1 MNIVTRISLTIF
13 LLLMAAV
20 YLPIGLWAI
29 IAPAQDALGLELPS
43 FYEAVG
49 LSVISPIG
57 YSEFAGIYGGIN
69 IVIGVMFLI
78 GVFNKQVGLFAIKIL
93 VFLVGSIAL
102 GRFLLMLLGSQAGLP
117 AEINAFLIFEI
128 IVFFIGI
135 IFIKVLKNSDNI
147 TKIKDVHNIKAYK
160 SKSYNSP

>member
-1 MNIVTRISLTIF
+1 MNTLTRISLTIF

-78 GVFNKQVGLFAIKIL
+78 GVFNKQVGLFAIKVL

-135 IFIKVLKNSDNI
+135 IFIKVLKNTDHV
-147 TKIKDVHNIKAYK
+147 TKI
-160 SKSYNSP
+160 

>member
-1 MNIVTRISLTIF
+1 MEILKRISLIIF

-69 IVIGVMFLI
+69 IVIGLMFLI
-78 GVFNKQVGLFAIKIL
+78 GIFKEKVALFSIKIL

-117 AEINAFLIFEI
+117 AEINTFLIFEI
-128 IVFFIGI
+128 IVFSIGL
-135 IFIKVLKNSDNI
+135 IFIKVLKDTN
-147 TKIKDVHNIKAYK
+147 
-160 SKSYNSP
+160 

>member
-1 MNIVTRISLTIF
+1 MEILKRISLIIF

-69 IVIGVMFLI
+69 IVIGLMFLI
-78 GVFNKQVGLFAIKIL
+78 GIFKEKVGLFSIKIL

-117 AEINAFLIFEI
+117 AEINTFLVFEI
-128 IVFFIGI
+128 IVFSIGL
-135 IFIKVLKNSDNI
+135 IFIKVLKD
-147 TKIKDVHNIKAYK
+147 TD
-160 SKSYNSP
+160 

>member
-1 MNIVTRISLTIF
+1 MNILTRISLTIF

-78 GVFNKQVGLFAIKIL
+78 GIFNKNVGLFAIKIL

-117 AEINAFLIFEI
+117 AEINAFLIFEMV
-128 IVFFIGI
+128 VFLIGI
-135 IFIKVLKNSDNI
+135 IFIRVLKNTDHV
-147 TKIKDVHNIKAYK
+147 T
-160 SKSYNSP
+160 

>member
-1 MNIVTRISLTIF
+1 MEILKRISLIIF

-69 IVIGVMFLI
+69 IVIGLMFLI
-78 GVFNKQVGLFAIKIL
+78 GIFKEKVGLFSIQIL

-117 AEINAFLIFEI
+117 AEINTFLIFEM
-128 IVFFIGI
+128 IVFSIGL
-135 IFIKVLKNSDNI
+135 IFIKVLKDTN
-147 TKIKDVHNIKAYK
+147 
-160 SKSYNSP
+160 

>member
-1 MNIVTRISLTIF
+1 MNILTRITLIIF

-69 IVIGVMFLI
+69 IVIGMMFLI
-78 GVFNKQVGLFAIKIL
+78 GIFKERVGLFSIKVL

-102 GRFLLMLLGSQAGLP
+102 GRFLLMMLGSQAGLP
-117 AEINAFLIFEI
+117 IDINTFLIFEV
-128 IVFFIGI
+128 IVFSIGM
-135 IFIKVLKNSDNI
+135 IFINALKDIN
-147 TKIKDVHNIKAYK
+147 
-160 SKSYNSP
+160 

>member
-1 MNIVTRISLTIF
+1 MNTLARISLTIF

-78 GVFNKQVGLFAIKIL
+78 GVFKKQVGLFAIKVL

-117 AEINAFLIFEI
+117 AEINAFLIFEMV
-128 IVFFIGI
+128 VFLIGI
-135 IFIKVLKNSDNI
+135 IFIRVLKNTDHV
-147 TKIKDVHNIKAYK
+147 T
-160 SKSYNSP
+160 

>member
-1 MNIVTRISLTIF
+1 MKILKRTSLIIF

-69 IVIGVMFLI
+69 IVIGLMFLI
-78 GVFNKQVGLFAIKIL
+78 GIFKEKVGLFSIKIL

-117 AEINAFLIFEI
+117 AEINTFLIFEI
-128 IVFFIGI
+128 IVFSIGL
-135 IFIKVLKNSDNI
+135 IFIKVLKDI
-147 TKIKDVHNIKAYK
+147 D
-160 SKSYNSP
+160 

>member
-1 MNIVTRISLTIF
+1 MKILKRTSLIIF

-69 IVIGVMFLI
+69 IVIGLMFLI
-78 GVFNKQVGLFAIKIL
+78 GIFKEKVALFSIKIL

-117 AEINAFLIFEI
+117 AEINTFLIFEI
-128 IVFFIGI
+128 IIFSIGL
-135 IFIKVLKNSDNI
+135 IFIKVLKDTN
-147 TKIKDVHNIKAYK
+147 
-160 SKSYNSP
+160 

>member
-1 MNIVTRISLTIF
+1 MNIYTRICLIIF
-13 LLLMAAV
+13 LILMAAI

-78 GVFNKQVGLFAIKIL
+78 GIFNKQVGLFAIKIL

-135 IFIKVLKNSDNI
+135 IFIKVLKNTDHI
-147 TKIKDVHNIKAYK
+147 TKI
-160 SKSYNSP
+160 

>member
-1 MNIVTRISLTIF
+1 MNTLIRISLTIF
-13 LLLMAAV
+13 LLLMAGV

-78 GVFNKQVGLFAIKIL
+78 GVFNKQIGLFAIKIL

-128 IVFFIGI
+128 IVFLIGI
-135 IFIKVLKNSDNI
+135 IFIKVLKNTDHV
-147 TKIKDVHNIKAYK
+147 T
-160 SKSYNSP
+160 

>member
-1 MNIVTRISLTIF
+1 MEILKRISLIIF

-69 IVIGVMFLI
+69 IVIGLMFLI
-78 GVFNKQVGLFAIKIL
+78 GIFKEKVGLFSIKIL

-117 AEINAFLIFEI
+117 AEINNFLIFEI
-128 IVFFIGI
+128 IVFSIGL
-135 IFIKVLKNSDNI
+135 IFIKVLKD
-147 TKIKDVHNIKAYK
+147 TD
-160 SKSYNSP
+160 

>member
-1 MNIVTRISLTIF
+1 MNTLTRISLTFF

-78 GVFNKQVGLFAIKIL
+78 GIFNKQVGLFAIKIL

-117 AEINAFLIFEI
+117 AEINAFLIFEMV
-128 IVFFIGI
+128 VFLIGI
-135 IFIKVLKNSDNI
+135 IFIKVLKNTDHV
-147 TKIKDVHNIKAYK
+147 T
-160 SKSYNSP
+160 

>member
-1 MNIVTRISLTIF
+1 MNILNRISLTIF

-78 GVFNKQVGLFAIKIL
+78 GVFKKQVGLFAIKVL

-135 IFIKVLKNSDNI
+135 IFIKVLKNTDHV
-147 TKIKDVHNIKAYK
+147 T
-160 SKSYNSP
+160 

>member
-1 MNIVTRISLTIF
+1 MNTLTRISLTIF

-117 AEINAFLIFEI
+117 AEINPFLIFEI

-135 IFIKVLKNSDNI
+135 IFIKVLKNTDHV
-147 TKIKDVHNIKAYK
+147 TKI
-160 SKSYNSP
+160 

>member
-1 MNIVTRISLTIF
+1 MNTLTRISLTIF

-135 IFIKVLKNSDNI
+135 IFIKVLKNTDHV
-147 TKIKDVHNIKAYK
+147 T
-160 SKSYNSP
+160 

>member
-1 MNIVTRISLTIF
+1 MNIFKKTSLIIF

-43 FYEAVG
+43 FYDAVG

-69 IVIGVMFLI
+69 IVLGFMFLI
-78 GVFNKQVGLFAIKIL
+78 GIFKKNIGLFSIKIL

-102 GRFLLMLLGSQAGLP
+102 GRFLLMMLGSQAGLP
-117 AEINAFLIFEI
+117 AEINTFLIFEI
-128 IVFFIGI
+128 VVFFIGI
-135 IFIKVLKNSDNI
+135 SFLKVLKNSN
-147 TKIKDVHNIKAYK
+147 
-160 SKSYNSP
+160 

>member
-1 MNIVTRISLTIF
+1 MNIFLRTFLSIF
-13 LLLMAAV
+13 LLLMAIV

-29 IAPAQDALGLELPS
+29 IAPAQDALGLKLPS
-43 FYEAVG
+43 FYEAGG

-69 IVIGVMFLI
+69 IVIGIMFLI
-78 GVFNKQVGLFAIKIL
+78 GIFKKNVGLFSLKIL

-117 AEINAFLIFEI
+117 VEINTFLIFEI
-128 IVFFIGI
+128 IVFLIGMA
-135 IFIKVLKNSDNI
+135 FIKALKNTN
-147 TKIKDVHNIKAYK
+147 
-160 SKSYNSP
+160 

>member
-1 MNIVTRISLTIF
+1 MKIFLKVSSTIF
-13 LLLMAAV
+13 LLLMAAI

-69 IVIGVMFLI
+69 IVIGLMFLVGI
-78 GVFNKQVGLFAIKIL
+78 FKKNVGLFSLRIL

-117 AEINAFLIFEI
+117 LEINAFLIFEI
-128 IVFFIGI
+128 VVFFVGLF
-135 IFIKVLKNSDNI
+135 FIRVLKNTD
-147 TKIKDVHNIKAYK
+147 
-160 SKSYNSP
+160 

>member
-1 MNIVTRISLTIF
+1 MKTLKRTSLIIF
-13 LLLMAAV
+13 LLLMAAI

-69 IVIGVMFLI
+69 IVIGLMFLI
-78 GVFNKQVGLFAIKIL
+78 GIFKEQVGLFSIKIL

-117 AEINAFLIFEI
+117 AEINTFLIFEI
-128 IVFFIGI
+128 IVFSIGL
-135 IFIKVLKNSDNI
+135 IFIKVLKD
-147 TKIKDVHNIKAYK
+147 TD
-160 SKSYNSP
+160 

>member
-1 MNIVTRISLTIF
+1 MNKVLRISLIIF
-13 LLLMAAV
+13 LLMMAVV

-69 IVIGVMFLI
+69 IVIGLMFLI
-78 GVFNKQVGLFAIKIL
+78 GIFKKKVALFSIKVL

-117 AEINAFLIFEI
+117 TEINAFLIFEI
-128 IVFFIGI
+128 IVFLVGLFFIQA
-135 IFIKVLKNSDNI
+135 LKNTD
-147 TKIKDVHNIKAYK
+147 
-160 SKSYNSP
+160 

>member
-1 MNIVTRISLTIF
+1 MNTLTRISLTIF

-78 GVFNKQVGLFAIKIL
+78 GIFNKQIGLFAIKIL

-117 AEINAFLIFEI
+117 AEINAFLIFEM
-128 IVFFIGI
+128 IVFLIGI
-135 IFIKVLKNSDNI
+135 IFIKFLKNTDNV
-147 TKIKDVHNIKAYK
+147 T
-160 SKSYNSP
+160 

>member
-1 MNIVTRISLTIF
+1 METLKRISLIIF

-69 IVIGVMFLI
+69 IVIGLMFLI
-78 GVFNKQVGLFAIKIL
+78 GIFKEKVGLFSIKIL

-128 IVFFIGI
+128 IVFTIGL
-135 IFIKVLKNSDNI
+135 IFIKVLKDTN
-147 TKIKDVHNIKAYK
+147 
-160 SKSYNSP
+160 

>member
-1 MNIVTRISLTIF
+1 MNIVVRISLIF
-13 LLLMAAV
+13 FLILMAGI

-29 IAPAQDALGLELPS
+29 VAPAQDALGLELPS

-69 IVIGVMFLI
+69 IVIGLMFLI
-78 GVFNKQVGLFAIKIL
+78 GIFKKNIGLFSIQVL

-102 GRFLLMLLGSQAGLP
+102 GRLLLMMLGSQAGLP
-117 AEINAFLIFEI
+117 VEINTFLIFEI
-128 IVFFIGI
+128 VVLCIGIVFIRI
-135 IFIKVLKNSDNI
+135 LKNTN
-147 TKIKDVHNIKAYK
+147 
-160 SKSYNSP
+160 

>member
-1 MNIVTRISLTIF
+1 MKILKRTSLIIF

-69 IVIGVMFLI
+69 IVIGLMFLI
-78 GVFNKQVGLFAIKIL
+78 GIFKEKVGLFSIKIL

-117 AEINAFLIFEI
+117 VEINTFLIFEI
-128 IVFFIGI
+128 IVFSIGL
-135 IFIKVLKNSDNI
+135 IFIKVLKDTN
-147 TKIKDVHNIKAYK
+147 
-160 SKSYNSP
+160 

>member
-1 MNIVTRISLTIF
+1 MEILKRISLIIF
-13 LLLMAAV
+13 LLLMAAI

-69 IVIGVMFLI
+69 IVIGLMFLI
-78 GVFNKQVGLFAIKIL
+78 GIFKEKVGLFSIKIL

-117 AEINAFLIFEI
+117 AEINTFLVFEI
-128 IVFFIGI
+128 IVFLIGV
-135 IFIKVLKNSDNI
+135 IFIRVLKDTN
-147 TKIKDVHNIKAYK
+147 
-160 SKSYNSP
+160 

>member
-1 MNIVTRISLTIF
+1 MKILKRISLIIF

-69 IVIGVMFLI
+69 IVIGLMFLI
-78 GVFNKQVGLFAIKIL
+78 GIFKEKVGLFSIKIL

-102 GRFLLMLLGSQAGLP
+102 GRFLLMLIGSQAGLP
-117 AEINAFLIFEI
+117 AEINTFLIFEI
-128 IVFFIGI
+128 IVFSIGL
-135 IFIKVLKNSDNI
+135 IFIKVLKDTN
-147 TKIKDVHNIKAYK
+147 
-160 SKSYNSP
+160 

>member
-1 MNIVTRISLTIF
+1 MNIFKRISLIIF
-13 LLLMAAV
+13 LLLMAAI

-69 IVIGVMFLI
+69 IVIGLMFLI
-78 GVFNKQVGLFAIKIL
+78 GIFKEKVGLFSIKIL

-117 AEINAFLIFEI
+117 AEINTFLIFEI
-128 IVFFIGI
+128 IVFLIGL
-135 IFIKVLKNSDNI
+135 IFIKLLKDTNKI
-147 TKIKDVHNIKAYK
+147 T
-160 SKSYNSP
+160 

>member
-1 MNIVTRISLTIF
+1 MNTLTRISLTIF

-69 IVIGVMFLI
+69 IVIGIMFLI
-78 GVFNKQVGLFAIKIL
+78 GIFNKQVGLFAIKIL

-128 IVFFIGI
+128 IVFLIGI
-135 IFIKVLKNSDNI
+135 IFIKVLKNTDHI
-147 TKIKDVHNIKAYK
+147 T
-160 SKSYNSP
+160 

>member
-135 IFIKVLKNSDNI
+135 IFIKVLKNTDHV
-147 TKIKDVHNIKAYK
+147 TKI
-160 SKSYNSP
+160 

>member
-1 MNIVTRISLTIF
+1 MNILKRISLIIF
-13 LLLMAAV
+13 LLLMAAI

-69 IVIGVMFLI
+69 IVIGLMFLI
-78 GVFNKQVGLFAIKIL
+78 GIFKEKVGLFSIKIL

-117 AEINAFLIFEI
+117 AEINTFLIFEI
-128 IVFFIGI
+128 IVFSIGLF
-135 IFIKVLKNSDNI
+135 FIKVLKDTN
-147 TKIKDVHNIKAYK
+147 
-160 SKSYNSP
+160 

>member
-1 MNIVTRISLTIF
+1 MKILKRISLIIF

-69 IVIGVMFLI
+69 IVIGLMFLI
-78 GVFNKQVGLFAIKIL
+78 GIFKEKVGLFSIKIL

-128 IVFFIGI
+128 IVFTIGL
-135 IFIKVLKNSDNI
+135 IFIKVLKDTN
-147 TKIKDVHNIKAYK
+147 
-160 SKSYNSP
+160 

>member
-1 MNIVTRISLTIF
+1 
-13 LLLMAAV
+13 MAAV

-78 GVFNKQVGLFAIKIL
+78 GVFNKQVGLLAIKIL

-102 GRFLLMLLGSQAGLP
+102 GRFLLMLHGSQAGLP

-135 IFIKVLKNSDNI
+135 IFIKVLKNTDHV
-147 TKIKDVHNIKAYK
+147 T
-160 SKSYNSP
+160 

>member
-1 MNIVTRISLTIF
+1 MEFLKRISLIIF

-69 IVIGVMFLI
+69 IVIGLMFLI
-78 GVFNKQVGLFAIKIL
+78 GIFKEKVGLFSIKIL

-117 AEINAFLIFEI
+117 AEINTFLIFEI
-128 IVFFIGI
+128 IVFSIGL
-135 IFIKVLKNSDNI
+135 IFIKALKDTN
-147 TKIKDVHNIKAYK
+147 
-160 SKSYNSP
+160 

>member
-1 MNIVTRISLTIF
+1 MEILKRISLIIF

-69 IVIGVMFLI
+69 IVIGLMFLI
-78 GVFNKQVGLFAIKIL
+78 GIFKEKVGLFSIKIL
-93 VFLVGSIAL
+93 AFLVGSIAL

-117 AEINAFLIFEI
+117 AEINTFLIFEI
-128 IVFFIGI
+128 IVFLIGL
-135 IFIKVLKNSDNI
+135 IFIKVLKDTN
-147 TKIKDVHNIKAYK
+147 
-160 SKSYNSP
+160 

>member
-1 MNIVTRISLTIF
+1 MEILKRISLIIF
-13 LLLMAAV
+13 LLLMAAI

-78 GVFNKQVGLFAIKIL
+78 GIFNKQVGLFAIKIL

-117 AEINAFLIFEI
+117 VEINAFLIFEMV
-128 IVFFIGI
+128 VFLIGI
-135 IFIKVLKNSDNI
+135 IFIKVLKNTDHI
-147 TKIKDVHNIKAYK
+147 T
-160 SKSYNSP
+160 

>member
-1 MNIVTRISLTIF
+1 MEILKRISLIIF

-69 IVIGVMFLI
+69 IVIGLMFLI
-78 GVFNKQVGLFAIKIL
+78 GIFKEKVGLFSIKIL

-117 AEINAFLIFEI
+117 AEINAFLVFEI
-128 IVFFIGI
+128 IVFTIGL
-135 IFIKVLKNSDNI
+135 IFIKVLKDTN
-147 TKIKDVHNIKAYK
+147 
-160 SKSYNSP
+160 